1 MGIDMEQH
9 CIGCHGWGTN
19 SEQLDAVQQEDIV
32 WGAERMEPRKKR
44 EGGMRRR
51 ETHYKTPHSLR

>member
-1 MGIDMEQH
+1 MEQH